1 MQKIRYVNT
10 IARVIL
16 NKIDVSSHSNFSS
29 KKLSIR
35 YFKVTCITILVHQGS
50 FNIQV
55 KNNHYMQKKQKTWN
69 QHSDNFLKEIP

>member
-29 KKLSIR
+29 KKLLIR
-35 YFKVTCITILVHQGS
+35 YFKVTCITILIHQGS
-50 FNIQV
+50 SSIQV
-55 KNNHYMQKKQKTWN
+55 KNNHYMQKKQKNMKSAYW
-69 QHSDNFLKEIP
+69 